1 MGDCLRIIKI
11 MKRKTGTKVMQE
23 QTKENKL
30 PVVLLTV
37 IIVVLLVGSI
47 VIGIFGGGGKK
58 VETAVSKK
66 DIKAAR
72 EAAELSDEG
81 EVQTIAIDKDIIV
94 NAGGTGSADE
104 KSEMQDSQ
112 TTEDS
117 QTVQNTEDYI
127 FPNSSSVLLTDAEVS
142 GISKDQLRIGRN
154 EILARHGRR
163 FNDQALQQYF
173 DSKSWYSGTISPDE
187 FDANLDSRLNDV
199 ERANIEII
207 KKYE

>member
-1 MGDCLRIIKI
+1 
-11 MKRKTGTKVMQE
+11 MQE

-30 PVVLLTV
+30 PVVLLAV

-58 VETAVSKK
+58 VETAVPKK

-81 EVQTIAIDKDIIV
+81 EVQTIAIDKDIVV

-104 KSEMQDSQ
+104 KSKMQDSQ

-127 FPNSSSVLLTDAEVS
+127 FPNSS
-142 GISKDQLRIGRN
+142 
-154 EILARHGRR
+154 
-163 FNDQALQQYF
+163 
-173 DSKSWYSGTISPDE
+173 
-187 FDANLDSRLNDV
+187 
-199 ERANIEII
+199 
-207 KKYE
+207 

>member
-1 MGDCLRIIKI
+1 
-11 MKRKTGTKVMQE
+11 MKRKTGTKIMQE
-23 QTKENKL
+23 QTKGNKL
-30 PVVLLTV
+30 PAAILAV

-47 VIGIFGGGGKK
+47 VIGIFGGGGVQK
-58 VETAVSKK
+58 VETAVQKK

-72 EAAELSDEG
+72 EAASLSDEG
-81 EVQTIAIDKDIIV
+81 EVQTIAIDKDIVV
-94 NAGGTGSADE
+94 NAGGTGSTDT
-104 KSEMQDSQ
+104 KSGTQDSQ

-117 QTVQNTEDYI
+117 QTAQNTGDYI
-127 FPNSSSVLLTDAEVS
+127 FPDSDSVLLTDSDVS
-142 GISKDQLRIGRN
+142 GLSKDQLRIGRN

-163 FNDQALQQYF
+163 FNDQTLQQYF
-173 DSKSWYSGTISPDE
+173 DSKSWYNGTISPDE

>member
-1 MGDCLRIIKI
+1 
-11 MKRKTGTKVMQE
+11 MQE

-81 EVQTIAIDKDIIV
+81 EVQTIAIDKDIVV

-104 KSEMQDSQ
+104 KSKMQDSQ

>member
-1 MGDCLRIIKI
+1 
-11 MKRKTGTKVMQE
+11 MQE

-94 NAGGTGSADE
+94 NAGGTGSANE

-127 FPNSSSVLLTDAEVS
+127 FPNSSLVLLTDAEVS

-173 DSKSWYSGTISPDE
+173 DSKSWYIGTISPDE

>member
-1 MGDCLRIIKI
+1 
-11 MKRKTGTKVMQE
+11 MQE

-58 VETAVSKK
+58 VETAVPKK

-112 TTEDS
+112 T
-117 QTVQNTEDYI
+117 VRNTEDYI

-173 DSKSWYSGTISPDE
+173 DSKSWYNGTISPDE

>member
-1 MGDCLRIIKI
+1 MSPDYKI

-30 PVVLLTV
+30 PVVLLAV

-47 VIGIFGGGGKK
+47 GIGIFGGGGKK
-58 VETAVSKK
+58 VETAVPKK

-81 EVQTIAIDKDIIV
+81 EVQTIAIDKDIVV

-104 KSEMQDSQ
+104 KSKMQDSQ

-173 DSKSWYSGTISPDE
+173 DSKSWDNGTISPDE